1 MKTPIQAAELLNNP
15 KDYIPSKSEILIVVF
30 DPQYKSTTTYS
41 CIEKVDRQFGQTE
54 LDARMKAEKIGA
66 QFYLYGKYPESVQ
79 QQIRYAVS
87 ESNRVEKLISLV
99 EDTEV
104 LDSGAIIWKTSK
116 NCVPMDYFRDLDI
129 LPPAVQKEAISAQD
143 KEAIQAYIESQRNR
157 TPEQIAEEEASMRA
171 AFGKGT
177 TVVNVLTGKKTKL

>member
-1 MKTPIQAAELLNNP
+1 MTAPITAEEILNNP
-15 KDYIPSKSEILIVVF
+15 QDYIPTKSEILIVVF

-41 CIEKVDRQFGQTE
+41 CIEKVDRQFNQTE
-54 LDARMKAEKIGA
+54 QNARVKAEKIGA
-66 QFYLYGKYPESVQ
+66 QFYLYGEYPESVQ
-79 QQIRYAVS
+79 KQICHAVS

-116 NCVPMDYFRDLDI
+116 NCVPMDYFRDLNI
-129 LPPAVQKEAISAQD
+129 LPPAVQKETISAQD
-143 KEAIQAYIESQRNR
+143 KAAIQAYIESQSNR
-157 TPEQIAEEEASMRA
+157 TPDQIAEEEASMRA